1 MCGNSIHGL
10 GRGAHQVASDIGC
23 GSGATAPYQDRSQR
37 GVDLTQ
43 REAEAAMAKLECDAA
58 PVQIGVVGLGY
69 VGLTTAL
76 ALLESGASVVGC
88 DRSEARVEAVSG
100 AAEGLAVEEQRRLL
114 PFVATPRLTLT
125 CRVQDACETDAVII
139 CVPTPVD
146 HHLVPDLEPL
156 HAACAEVV
164 ENAIAG
170 QVIVLASTTYVGST
184 RELLAGPLEARGFR
198 IGFDIFVAFSPER
211 VDPGNAAHPQ
221 ERIPRVVGGMTQACA
236 RKAAVLLQAVSSEVH
251 TVESAESAE
260 LTKLY
265 ENTFRAVNIALA
277 NELADIAE
285 VVEVNPIEVIDAA
298 ATKPYGFM
306 PFFPGPGVGG
316 HCIPVDPHYLLWQL
330 RGRRASAPVIEHA
343 MSAIAARPG
352 RVVMRAVEQLAAA
365 ACPIDGAKVLV
376 VGVTYK
382 PNVAD
387 VRSSPALEIM
397 AELRAR
403 GAHVCYHDPLVSS
416 VVLPDGAILT
426 SAPQDTA
433 PFDLVVVHT
442 LHTRHEYGWLAD
454 HENLLDATFRSL
466 PPAIARRKR
475 SVVK

>member
-1 MCGNSIHGL
+1 MWLEGARRVAERVWR
-10 GRGAHQVASDIGC
+10 GRGKTGLYD
-23 GSGATAPYQDRSQR
+23 
-37 GVDLTQ
+37 
-43 REAEAAMAKLECDAA
+43 DAA
-58 PVQIGVVGLGY
+58 PLQIGVVGLGY
-69 VGLTTAL
+69 VGLTTTL
-76 ALLESGASVVGC
+76 ALLESGANVVGC
-88 DRSEARVEAVSG
+88 DRSEARVETISG
-100 AAEGLAVEEQRRLL
+100 AAEGLGVQEQHRLA
-114 PFVATPRLTLT
+114 PFLGTPQLALTYHV
-125 CRVQDACETDAVII
+125 RDACATDAVVI

-146 HHLVPDLEPL
+146 RHLVPDLEPL
-156 HAACAEVV
+156 HSACAEVV

-170 QVIVLASTTYVGST
+170 QVIILASTTYVGST
-184 RELLAGPLEARGFR
+184 RELLAEPLEARGFQV
-198 IGFDIFVAFSPER
+198 GFDIFVAFSPER
-211 VDPGNAAHPQ
+211 VDPGNALYPQ
-221 ERIPRVVGGMTQACA
+221 EEIPRVVGGMTPACTH
-236 RKAAVLLQAVSSEVH
+236 RAAALLRTISSDVH
-251 TVESAESAE
+251 TVRSAESAE

-277 NELADIAE
+277 NELADVAE
-285 VVEVNPIEVIDAA
+285 MLAVNPIEVIDAA
-298 ATKPYGFM
+298 STKPYGFM

-343 MSAIAARPG
+343 MTAIAARPG

-382 PNVAD
+382 PDVAD

-426 SAPQDTA
+426 SAPADAA
-433 PFDLVVVHT
+433 PFDLVILHT
-442 LHTRHEYGWLAD
+442 LHNPRDDAWLAD
-454 HENLLDATFRSL
+454 HENLLDATFRFL
-466 PPAIARRKR
+466 PLTVADRER
-475 SVVK
+475 SSAA